1 MFYASEREQAQKKTI
16 RRRRCLPIEL
26 REKRKRMIEREQLD
40 LRSALAELGL
50 DSSTSTSTSEP
61 SQPLLDAATIRAAFR
76 RRAKE
81 IHPDLNPGARAEEEA
96 SRRFARLSRAAEV
109 ALAAASG
116 RGSHYSSQFQHQ
128 GVPESLLSSL
138 LRQRKVALGLSAAL
152 VAAGGGALWLALGVH
167 RDRYSKEV
175 AAVVRQPPS
184 EAALSVARMVEEARV
199 EARDLRLK
207 AEAEAEKKK
216 GRK

>member
-1 MFYASEREQAQKKTI
+1 MEHPSDF
-16 RRRRCLPIEL
+16 
-26 REKRKRMIEREQLD
+26 D

-50 DSSTSTSTSEP
+50 DSPASEP
-61 SQPLLDAATIRAAFR
+61 LNAATIRAAFR

-81 IHPDLNPGARAEEEA
+81 THPDLNPRAGAEEA
-96 SRRFARLSRAAEV
+96 AKQFARLSRAAEV
-109 ALAAASG
+109 ALAAG
-116 RGSHYSSQFQHQ
+116 RGGPSSPHSHFRHQ
-128 GVPESLLSSL
+128 AQAESLLSSL

-184 EAALSVARMVEEARV
+184 EAALAVSRMVEEAR
-199 EARDLRLK
+199 DLKRMTAASERGK
-207 AEAEAEKKK
+207 AS
-216 GRK
+216 RSSSRSY